1 MEEKCSIGIILNLN
15 CNIRKNRKNLKI
27 DVEDLSLLECELLKI
42 INQVFIK
49 QLWKNSDYIVYLIKF
64 YGDNNCFCCK
74 HNVFVEKKEY
84 ENVDI
89 EHLNENEVMGTDE
102 ISQETANDII
112 NKSLEMLE

>member
-1 MEEKCSIGIILNLN
+1 MYTLLNFTGTII
-15 CNIRKNRKNLKI
+15 
-27 DVEDLSLLECELLKI
+27 V
-42 INQVFIK
+42 
-49 QLWKNSDYIVYLIKF
+49 
-64 YGDNNCFCCK
+64 FCCK

>member
-1 MEEKCSIGIILNLN
+1 MFQIITE
-15 CNIRKNRKNLKI
+15 
-27 DVEDLSLLECELLKI
+27 DVQTLLEVTKMLL
-42 INQVFIK
+42 NQVFIK